1 MNSLLKKIL
10 VVLYNYNKSS
20 IFRRKIKHIARH
32 NQVRRQKSDKSDI
45 KAHKTLWGALKRSI
59 SPLWLL
65 VFQKITGH
73 KSIQYIPEDIYYTVV
88 EPALNNKQLSKAF
101 ADKNFYHQYIDAD
114 LLPDI
119 IIRNINGVFYD
130 SDFNPVVPETYME
143 AIVNQEKEVIIKPAI
158 DTGGGKG
165 VDLFT
170 KEHEGTFKNKEGQ
183 LLTRD
188 YIQKAYR
195 SNFVIQKKIDQHPY
209 FKQFNPTSVNTVR
222 IFTYRSVND
231 EQVHVLHALL
241 RIGKPESITDNQA
254 SGGVSVYINGNGK
267 LNNYA
272 VNKMGDKFQ
281 EYGGVELDAVEAV
294 PRFSELVNLAG
305 QIAQKDYYSRLLGF
319 DFTIDQSGQ
328 IKVIE
333 VNNLNNEINFYQ
345 MNHGPLFGEF
355 TEEVINYCRISK
367 KSFLIDF
374 EYE

>member
-10 VVLYNYNKSS
+10 VVLYNYNKSRVFRQKIRQ
-20 IFRRKIKHIARH
+20 IFRH
-32 NQVRRQKSDKSDI
+32 NQIQIQKKDKSDI
-45 KAHKTLWGALKRSI
+45 KAHKKLWGELKKSI
-59 SPLWLL
+59 NPLWYLA
-65 VFQKITGH
+65 FQEISGNKT
-73 KSIQYIPEDIYYTVV
+73 IQYIPEDVYYTVV
-88 EPALNNKQLSKAF
+88 EPTLNNKQLSKAF
-101 ADKNFYHQYIDAD
+101 ADKNFYHQYIEAD

-119 IIRNINGVFYD
+119 IVRNINGVYYD
-130 SDFNPVVPETYME
+130 SGFNPILPATN
-143 AIVNQEKEVIIKPAI
+143 IDNIINQEQEVIIKPAI

-170 KEHEGTFKNKEGQ
+170 KKQGETFQNKEGHM
-183 LLTRD
+183 LTLN
-188 YIQKAYR
+188 YIRKTYR
-195 SNFVIQKKIDQHPY
+195 SNFVIQKKINQHAY

-222 IFTYRSVND
+222 IFTYRSVSD

-254 SGGVSVYINGNGK
+254 SGGVSVYIDGNGQ

-272 VNKMGDKFQ
+272 VNKMGDKFY
-281 EYGGVELDAVEAV
+281 EYGGIKLGEVPAV
-294 PRFSELVNLAG
+294 PRFSELVTLAG
-305 QIAQKDYYSRLLGF
+305 QIATKDYYSRVLGF

-345 MNHGPLFGEF
+345 MNHGPLFGQF
-355 TEEVINYCRISK
+355 TEEVINYCRVSK